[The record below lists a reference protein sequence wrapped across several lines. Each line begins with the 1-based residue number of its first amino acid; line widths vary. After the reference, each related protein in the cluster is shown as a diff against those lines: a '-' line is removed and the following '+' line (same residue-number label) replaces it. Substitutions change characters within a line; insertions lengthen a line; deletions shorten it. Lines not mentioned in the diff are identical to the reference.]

1 MECFLHLWSVL
12 RGVVVGAKAR
22 QIDAVRDQVAV
33 DVRGR
38 KVDAPVDDVEHAE
51 RRREDST
58 RHPVDVK
65 NVWKTQLIWGN
76 LSGKRQLGD
85 TESAKCLRHPVDVLG
100 RADPSLAVVQHRP
113 PVVVIRGGRLRFR
126 FRCRGGLMTRLS
138 RPIVLVVDCG
148 SFLTVSLV

>member
-58 RHPVDVK
+58 
-65 NVWKTQLIWGN
+65 
-76 LSGKRQLGD
+76 
-85 TESAKCLRHPVDVLG
+85 RHPVDVLG